1 MIGAHSSLSKKSVR
15 ESRMLGHSATSVP
28 ILSVLDSLIEFF
40 DELDGRKLKPKLRDR
55 GETYSRDILRDFI
68 RQLPLSRDYMAF
80 LEEELCSQ
88 WDDSGS
94 AKPLLFGER
103 VVASGCR
110 WHFIYQS
117 AKELQKETGESFERA
132 YTRAALRSIDEYL
145 HGRREAER
153 FLQECNRED
162 PKERKILAKILQIKK
177 PIRIRDVSDVR
188 RALDALAAATPITS
202 DDPSPITSAKS
213 SAKTGSAKPG
223 VSTPHGQGGGGGV
236 DGGRDEVGRGR
247 DNGRDGRGR
256 DDGRDGRGGRDE
268 AWKGEEVGEIR
279 GGPEERRS
287 GAKEE
292 GEAIAGAGEG
302 RDEDEEELEKEEKGR
317 EREGRA
323 GVEEGVEVERGGEEE
338 GKRIM
343 EARKKAKDL
352 VWRVDNQ
359 LLSRLPSERPLHG
372 CDVHWHID
380 FRSNCVHVLIPIRDE
395 DSSVSLDGRGGRRS
409 AGRNRRGRVRGGSRR
424 RGGSGG
430 GSAGERGREGGRGDY
445 TECYAL
451 TIHWSDRAALNPK
464 SRLGSHLSAAVRS
477 LNKFLERRPANGL
490 RERVTDYTVILM
502 GNYPNKYCSMRGHRA
517 VPEVYTG
524 HKLLAFLL
532 DALQVQVQEGGQDV
546 LREGVQ
552 ELGLGTGQGHGRGYG
567 QKQVQAQINQAQVKV
582 QAGGQE
588 VAELR
593 AGVDCEVSGSGRNKN
608 GGKREGLGKLSSLNS
623 LGVFVASNDD
633 ELKAAFASIAQYF
646 TRRLEMLEDELEVC
660 YGAVEM
666 MRGRLKQCVEFFKT
680 LSHCSWDTL
689 RPAASLYSGHA
700 RKVKRFRWIFEVYL
714 PAAAAVT

>member
-1 MIGAHSSLSKKSVR
+1 MRGCGGGKGCEGKGGGMGGEEGGGKAMIGAHSSLSKNPMR

-28 ILSVLDSLIEFF
+28 ILSVLDSLIGFF
-40 DELDGRKLKPKLRDR
+40 DELDRRKLKPKLRDR

-88 WDDSGS
+88 WDEDGT

-110 WHFIYQS
+110 WHFIYRS

-202 DDPSPITSAKS
+202 DDPSPITSAK
-213 SAKTGSAKPG
+213 AGSAKSSI
-223 VSTPHGQGGGGGV
+223 STSAPHGQGGGGGV
-236 DGGRDEVGRGR
+236 DGGRDGRGSRDEVG
-247 DNGRDGRGR
+247 
-256 DDGRDGRGGRDE
+256 E
-268 AWKGEEVGEIR
+268 GEEVGEIR

-302 RDEDEEELEKEEKGR
+302 RDEEELEKEEKGR
-317 EREGRA
+317 ERRAEAGVGEGV
-323 GVEEGVEVERGGEEE
+323 GVEEGGEEE

-395 DSSVSLDGRGGRRS
+395 DSSVSLDGRGRRRS
-409 AGRNRRGRVRGGSRR
+409 AGRNRRGRVRGGVR
-424 RGGSGG
+424 RGSKRGSGSGG
-430 GSAGERGREGGRGDY
+430 ERGDY

-502 GNYPNKYCSMRGHRA
+502 GNYPNKYSSMRGHRA
-517 VPEVYTG
+517 IPEVYTG

-546 LREGVQ
+546 LQEGVQ
-552 ELGLGTGQGHGRGYG
+552 ELGPGTGQGHGRGQG
-567 QKQVQAQINQAQVKV
+567 QGQAQINQAQVKV

-680 LSHCSWDTL
+680 LSHCGWDTL